1 MTNSKKPFK
10 APVVYG
16 WSLVVAAVA
25 VEWCP
30 PIAYK
35 LAKDA
40 GLFALRDCNTLSDF
54 PTSLAIPESY
64 IRRAAKENNDQLT
77 KCQGQPPTLA
87 KDTRSQSLFLSFWDY
102 HLSYLEK
109 RTTPL
114 AVAKKVLKLIRQ
126 HKQYNWIRFYD
137 EKAIL
142 EQAEEST
149 KRYEQGNPKSQLDGV
164 FIPVKEELNVS
175 GLETKCGTS
184 FINDG
189 QPAAS
194 HATLVQQ
201 LHDAGA
207 IIVGHTVMNELG
219 WDTFSVNP
227 VTGTPVNPYE
237 NSSSCGGSSGG
248 SAGAVAANLF
258 PIAIGCDGGGSVRI
272 PAAFCG
278 LYGLK
283 TTMGRTSSIGS
294 MPIDSSLAVNGP
306 ITATA
311 DDMALAYAIMSG
323 PDENDPLTMLQPQVS
338 LKDYT
343 LTSTL
348 EGLTIAVVPS
358 WNECVDDPAILAPLN
373 VFVNYFK
380 SLGATIV
387 EIEIPDL
394 DLATKAHLIT
404 ICSEMYN
411 FASQHNKQWTSY
423 LPYTRLM
430 CAVSRW
436 LDGRDY
442 AQAQKIRG
450 RMMRYLERLFREDM
464 VDLILTPSTGMQAPV
479 IPKEAHTYGISN
491 SNWTTKSMEYTVL
504 GNLTGIP
511 SVSIPSGF
519 HHDKPLGIQL
529 MAEWFNEALLC
540 RMAKVCEMAP
550 GIERRRPDIWCDG
563 SLL

>member
-16 WSLVVAAVA
+16 WPLAVAATA

-40 GLFALRDCNTLSDF
+40 GLFALRDCDTLSDS

-64 IRRAAKENNDQLT
+64 ILCAAKENNAQPT
-77 KCQGQPPTLA
+77 SSKSQGRPPTLA

-102 HLSYLEK
+102 HLAYLEK
-109 RTTPL
+109 RATPL
-114 AVAKKVLKLIRQ
+114 AVAKKVLELISQ
-126 HKQYNWIRFYD
+126 HKQYNWIRSYD
-137 EKAIL
+137 KASIL

-149 KRYEQGNPKSQLDGV
+149 KRYQQGNPKSQLDGV
-164 FIPVKEELNVS
+164 FIPVKEELNVA

-194 HATLVQQ
+194 HARLVQQ

-283 TTMGRTSSIGS
+283 TTMGRTSSVGS

-306 ITATA
+306 IAATA

-323 PDENDPLTMLQPQVS
+323 PDDNDPLTMFQPQVS

-343 LTSTL
+343 LTGTL

-358 WNECVDDPAILAPLN
+358 WNECVDDPAILAPLDA
-373 VFVNYFK
+373 FITHFK
-380 SLGATIV
+380 SLGASIV

-394 DLATKAHLIT
+394 DLATKAHQIT
-404 ICSEMYN
+404 ICSEMYS

-430 CAVSRW
+430 CAVSRCT
-436 LDGRDY
+436 
-442 AQAQKIRG
+442 KIRG
-450 RMMRYLERLFREDM
+450 RMMRYLERLFRDDK
-464 VDLILTPSTGMQAPV
+464 VDLILTPSTGMQAPA
-479 IPKEAHTYGISN
+479 IPEQAHTYGISN

-511 SVSIPSGF
+511 SVSVPSGF
-519 HHDKPLGIQL
+519 HDGKPLGIQL

-540 RMAKVCEMAP
+540 RMAKVCEMTP

-563 SLL
+563 SFL